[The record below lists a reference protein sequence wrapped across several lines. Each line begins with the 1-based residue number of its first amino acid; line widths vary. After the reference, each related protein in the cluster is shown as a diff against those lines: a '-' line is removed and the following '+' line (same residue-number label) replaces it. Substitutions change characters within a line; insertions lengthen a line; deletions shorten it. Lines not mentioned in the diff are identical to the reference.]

1 MEITG
6 HHVIPKYMF
15 VMVGFHGGFHV
26 SPFQNYLGH
35 INLAG
40 GGVSWFKWGIFR
52 IDKSLNHRRWMMNP
66 P

>member
-1 MEITG
+1 
-6 HHVIPKYMF
+6 MF

-40 GGVSWFKWGIFR
+40 GGVSWFELGIFMYFLYKQVFETQTMDDESPL
-52 IDKSLNHRRWMMNP
+52 I
-66 P
+66 

>member
-1 MEITG
+1 
-6 HHVIPKYMF
+6 
-15 VMVGFHGGFHV
+15 MVGFHGGFCVSPV
-26 SPFQNYLGH
+26 SPFQIYLGH

-40 GGVSWFKWGIFR
+40 GGVSWFKVGIFR